1 MKKNKVIFVGIILI
15 IISYGYYFL
24 NLKFGFTIKC
34 PFHAITGLHCPGC
47 GVTRATLLLLKG
59 HVADSLNMNPNCLFA
74 IIFLCTYPIL
84 LLLSVIRRKPY
95 LMNSYQ
101 MMDKMLKNK
110 TCLYTLLAGE
120 LIIWLHNIIVGI

>member
-1 MKKNKVIFVGIILI
+1 MLICLQITALAYIIVCLWLI
-15 IISYGYYFL
+15 SVKEGQT
-24 NLKFGFTIKC
+24 TITVC
-34 PFHAITGLHCPGC
+34 PSKLIYHIPCPGC

-59 HVADSLNMNPNCLFA
+59 HVADSLTMNPNCLFA

>member
-1 MKKNKVIFVGIILI
+1 M
-15 IISYGYYFL
+15 
-24 NLKFGFTIKC
+24 
-34 PFHAITGLHCPGC
+34 
-47 GVTRATLLLLKG
+47 LKG
-59 HVADSLNMNPNCLFA
+59 HVVDSLMMNPNCLFA

-84 LLLSVIRRKPY
+84 LLLSVIKRKAY
-95 LMNSYQ
+95 IMNTYQ

>member
-1 MKKNKVIFVGIILI
+1 
-15 IISYGYYFL
+15 
-24 NLKFGFTIKC
+24 
-34 PFHAITGLHCPGC
+34 
-47 GVTRATLLLLKG
+47 
-59 HVADSLNMNPNCLFA
+59 MNPNCLFA